1 MAVAF
6 EGFSIR
12 EYTAKMR
19 SVDVAKCW
27 PFPEEMMKIR
37 RRREKEGQQGGDAA
51 AAEEEEEEA
60 LLPPMSVVKF
70 KWWSHELR
78 RLRSESTSEDDKSEP
93 EMVCPV
99 CRVFAASTVNAVNAH
114 IDDCLVADQ
123 AAKADRRIVM
133 RSKAAKAK
141 SKPPKKRSITEI
153 FAVAPQ
159 IDAIEDASEA
169 SEREEEE
176 DDEDEDED
184 GEAEN
189 HDKLLVDNFK
199 VLSVSSRCSGPTIK
213 KSKTVIKSKKRKK
226 EKKEM
231 VMMDEDKSLRVLH
244 KMRENNTKLRKKKK
258 KVKKKKAVDG
268 SIATKIIEGV
278 VVVVVVLFFPPPP
291 PVLQLFCTDWG
302 RKGLL

>member
-1 MAVAF
+1 
-6 EGFSIR
+6 
-12 EYTAKMR
+12 
-19 SVDVAKCW
+19 
-27 PFPEEMMKIR
+27 MKI
-37 RRREKEGQQGGDAA
+37 RRREKEGQHGGDAA
-51 AAEEEEEEA
+51 AAAAAAEEEQEEAA

-78 RLRSESTSEDDKSEP
+78 RLRSESTSEDGKSAP

-114 IDDCLVADQ
+114 IDDCLFADQ

-184 GEAEN
+184 KDGEAEN

-199 VLSVSSRCSGPTIK
+199 VLSVSSRSSGPTIK
-213 KSKTVIKSKKRKK
+213 KSKTVIKAKKRK
-226 EKKEM
+226 EKKKM
-231 VMMDEDKSLRVLH
+231 VMMDEDKSLGVLH

-258 KVKKKKAVDG
+258 KVKKKKAVEV
-268 SIATKIIEGV
+268 SIATKV
-278 VVVVVVLFFPPPP
+278 C
-291 PVLQLFCTDWG
+291 QFCHEISF
-302 RKGLL
+302 